1 MEMSPELRPI
11 VERAKRSALGVRM
24 VEKMGKTMK
33 TEGEIA
39 PTDMVPVIGPNK
51 DGKPAVFPM
60 VWGYSVPGIKNP
72 VVNVRVETAP
82 VKDVWK
88 DGWTSRRCVIPAS
101 WYYEWEHIPAAGG
114 RTKTGSKYLIQANGT
129 GMTYLAGLYRI
140 QEYRDLKYPVFSVLT
155 REPSK
160 ELRKLHDRMPLI
172 LPENIIGEWIDPAAK
187 AEDML
192 KFARTDVII
201 EKA

>member
-1 MEMSPELRPI
+1 M
-11 VERAKRSALGVRM
+11 K
-24 VEKMGKTMK
+24 KT
-33 TEGEIA
+33 I
-39 PTDMVPVIGPNK
+39 
-51 DGKPAVFPM
+51 
-60 VWGYSVPGIKNP
+60 
-72 VVNVRVETAP
+72 
-82 VKDVWK
+82 
-88 DGWTSRRCVIPAS
+88 IPAS
-101 WYYEWEHIPAAGG
+101 WYFEGEHITAAGG
-114 RTKTGSKYLIQANGT
+114 RTKTGAKYLIQANGSD
-129 GMTYLAGLYRI
+129 MTYLAGLYRI

-192 KFARTDVII
+192 QFAMTDVII